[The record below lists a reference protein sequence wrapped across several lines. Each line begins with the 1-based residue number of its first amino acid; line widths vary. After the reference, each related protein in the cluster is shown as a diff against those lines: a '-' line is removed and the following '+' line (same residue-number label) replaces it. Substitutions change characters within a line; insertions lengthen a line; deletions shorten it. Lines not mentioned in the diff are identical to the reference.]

1 MGFPRRE
8 SLAQREHRE
17 ILALAGQRILVACR
31 SGELGTAAARVRFA
45 FEFAETL
52 PRVAPSF
59 PNLVSYKKKF
69 IEYGDLKIIR
79 L

>member
-1 MGFPRRE
+1 
-8 SLAQREHRE
+8 
-17 ILALAGQRILVACR
+17 
-31 SGELGTAAARVRFA
+31 LGTAAARVRFA

-59 PNLVSYKKKF
+59 PNPVSYKKKF
-69 IEYGDLKIIR
+69 IEYGDLKIIK